1 MKLKVA
7 GLVSSA
13 LLLFSPLSGALAAI
27 IKPNLVHAEINSMGD
42 VPNSGLS
49 EYDKLLQNAGPND
62 GMVDWYPTKNA
73 VSLNPAAQDIVKQ
86 LIDLSNATN
95 DINSVASS
103 VLFDGTTGMNH
114 QKGYEVT
121 YKKYQ
126 LAFGFI
132 AQLLSFNGQATGQG
146 AKLKQ
151 GAVAGED
158 PVDPRTNKSVIAG
171 AVTET
176 PKPGQGNTIADVL
189 GKAIFGEEDAY
200 AQIYINGYDNSV
212 QNENNVIRESTSSI
226 TLVAHSK
233 LSGKK
238 ATAIFKLNNK
248 TLPVSPANTKLNN
261 YRDDTIYA
269 LDGKNG
275 NPDIAGLNMT
285 TASPKTIDRIK
296 LSREST
302 FWIDNKNGGGTIVV
316 PRGTTAQEIAELIA
330 QKQVAGNNTLN
341 EIAPMKAV
349 QAATTKEAP
358 DGLNQI
364 AGTNKTWADVSYNHY
379 YEGTRLNSSYG
390 VQGHAT
396 ANGSED
402 YRFNYATKISFGI
415 SGPENYIHSLKKSQ
429 YREYNNAFNSA
440 ESVGLI
446 SSEYHSPL
454 NGATRL
460 TNDYS
465 VTDAWFGGGY
475 RDNYHMIDT
484 NKLFTDGQFNIKSA
498 QSLPNFEQSE
508 GTPWTDDHSAQH
520 ARNMGDQDSKVAGT
534 NDPTKTTNVG
544 KVKHLFKPSS
554 YFKEAYDANHFVN
567 NSPEI
572 QNKNVADIAKQI
584 ANNGSFSNTS
594 VDGQIK
600 KSFSY
605 EVPVNSWLYKSYNNP
620 YSTVM
625 SSAGA
630 QTIDGKK
637 LSSDRSNST
646 IKPQKVLDLNNPNN
660 PDAAF
665 VKGDPTKIELFDNAY
680 VKKIPNNEAKF
691 TESGSGT
698 NYLNATDK
706 LYYYSGIYKK
716 GTENPIYPDPS
727 MLNDGLKVKFTD
739 INNTISTISILPG
752 YFRTGSKFGV
762 IGTDSLYPDSGSGEI
777 GGFYPID
784 PSNNNIENI
793 FLGKVSLHGGSGN
806 MRHSSINL
814 SESDKRNYGIIGDP
828 NQWFVNM
835 NGGLFK
841 NIKSWSE
848 SQYFV
853 QTWDKN
859 TSIKNSH
866 GEFTNNP
873 KPLIYNQNI
882 LGLNNNFSLSTLGQ
896 VDSPNFEA
904 KYYIEGYFI
913 LEPSS
918 NAGKFDIKA
927 LSVNDHLSQTAQSK
941 RAYFN
946 SNLYNN
952 PKGDLT
958 KDNTKNNSRF
968 FVSQDFSIGPVSSDM
983 INDAGPVGSGV
994 NIDETYYPYSKEDP
1008 KGSSPEANAAK
1019 ILELVVKY
1027 NNPLGNELNKKADS
1041 EVKCEFTNQ
1050 GGDGNGEGND
1060 GSGYKLVSIA
1070 DAANKQGVSEAA
1082 LANEVAK
1089 VTGKD
1094 AREVRNTKWV
1104 QATLP
1109 RLKQNVGKARINIVI
1124 YDKSKDADT
1133 KPVIT
1138 KKETKPSFSITDI
1151 FSGNGATNVALQP
1164 STTTYDDGAVVK
1176 AADVPQSFQ
1185 NLLKDTLVAGNP
1197 DLVNYPNRLQD
1208 VLVNAFLN
1216 SWQQS
1221 PLQADKKSPNY
1232 LAGGF
1237 GISNSDIKNSYSQ
1250 WPSGYATNTGVY
1262 LDAVNHYP
1270 GDFYRGGK
1278 DLKLIGGG
1286 SIDKIPFSS
1295 LKADVSK
1302 VDLTTVGTY
1311 PVVYTYTNPKNAKD
1325 TAKITVPVTVKS
1337 ANSPVFVFPGGN
1349 NLTLPVGDQ
1358 FNPNDY
1364 KVVGNQTIYNQYN
1377 GDYSRIVNGEGI
1389 AKDSSGKPIVTITG
1403 QVDVNQPGI
1412 YQLTYEATNLSGI
1425 KAKLVRQI
1433 TVLPSDKKPE
1443 NKEWQVSD
1451 FKSIGYVNYVPGYGI
1466 NVWDAPGGKF
1476 TGQRLAHSTAWKI
1489 FEKAVNGQ
1497 GEVYYK
1503 VGKNQWL
1510 DGKYVAF
1517 NPVSEMESLKGIA
1530 VINYVPGYGVN
1541 LWKTPTTTGG
1551 YYQRKLADKSRWKVF
1566 GKQNDFYNVGKDQW
1580 IQGKYAKFET
1590 K

>member
-1 MKLKVA
+1 
-7 GLVSSA
+7 
-13 LLLFSPLSGALAAI
+13 
-27 IKPNLVHAEINSMGD
+27 
-42 VPNSGLS
+42 
-49 EYDKLLQNAGPND
+49 
-62 GMVDWYPTKNA
+62 
-73 VSLNPAAQDIVKQ
+73 
-86 LIDLSNATN
+86 
-95 DINSVASS
+95 
-103 VLFDGTTGMNH
+103 
-114 QKGYEVT
+114 
-121 YKKYQ
+121 
-126 LAFGFI
+126 
-132 AQLLSFNGQATGQG
+132 
-146 AKLKQ
+146 
-151 GAVAGED
+151 
-158 PVDPRTNKSVIAG
+158 
-171 AVTET
+171 
-176 PKPGQGNTIADVL
+176 
-189 GKAIFGEEDAY
+189 
-200 AQIYINGYDNSV
+200 
-212 QNENNVIRESTSSI
+212 
-226 TLVAHSK
+226 
-233 LSGKK
+233 
-238 ATAIFKLNNK
+238 
-248 TLPVSPANTKLNN
+248 
-261 YRDDTIYA
+261 
-269 LDGKNG
+269 
-275 NPDIAGLNMT
+275 
-285 TASPKTIDRIK
+285 
-296 LSREST
+296 
-302 FWIDNKNGGGTIVV
+302 
-316 PRGTTAQEIAELIA
+316 
-330 QKQVAGNNTLN
+330 
-341 EIAPMKAV
+341 
-349 QAATTKEAP
+349 
-358 DGLNQI
+358 
-364 AGTNKTWADVSYNHY
+364 
-379 YEGTRLNSSYG
+379 
-390 VQGHAT
+390 
-396 ANGSED
+396 
-402 YRFNYATKISFGI
+402 
-415 SGPENYIHSLKKSQ
+415 
-429 YREYNNAFNSA
+429 
-440 ESVGLI
+440 
-446 SSEYHSPL
+446 
-454 NGATRL
+454 
-460 TNDYS
+460 
-465 VTDAWFGGGY
+465 
-475 RDNYHMIDT
+475 
-484 NKLFTDGQFNIKSA
+484 
-498 QSLPNFEQSE
+498 
-508 GTPWTDDHSAQH
+508 
-520 ARNMGDQDSKVAGT
+520 VAGT

-594 VDGQIK
+594 VAGQIK

-625 SSAGA
+625 SSSGA
-630 QTIDGKK
+630 QTIDGKE

-646 IKPQKVLDLNNPNN
+646 IQPQKVLDLNNPNN
-660 PDAAF
+660 PDATL
-665 VKGDPTKIELFDNAY
+665 VSGDPTKIELSDNAY
-680 VKKIPNNEAKF
+680 VEKIPSNEAKF
-691 TESGSGT
+691 MKSGSDT
-698 NYLNATDK
+698 NYLKATDRI
-706 LYYYSGIYKK
+706 YYYFGIYKN
-716 GTENPIYPDPS
+716 GTGNTIHPDPS
-727 MLNDGLKVKFTD
+727 RLDDGLKIKFND
-739 INNTISTISILPG
+739 INNTISILPG
-752 YFRTGSKFGV
+752 YFITGSKFGA
-762 IGTDSLYPDSGSGEI
+762 IGTGSIFPHPGTGQI

-784 PSNNNIENI
+784 PNNNNIDNI
-793 FLGKVSLHGGSGN
+793 YSGKVVLYDNIGF
-806 MRHSSINL
+806 SSINL
-814 SESDKRNYGIIGDP
+814 SESDKKNSDINGDDF
-828 NQWFVNM
+828 QWFVNI
-835 NGGLFK
+835 NGNPWK
-841 NIKSWSE
+841 NIKSWSD

-859 TSIKNSH
+859 TLIKN
-866 GEFTNNP
+866 GDGQNP

-882 LGLNNNFSLSTLGQ
+882 LGLNNNFSSSTLGQ

-913 LEPSS
+913 LEPSFS
-918 NAGKFDIKA
+918 DGKFRIKA
-927 LSVNDHLSQTAQSK
+927 MSVNDHLSQTAKSK

-958 KDNTKNNSRF
+958 QGSTRNNSRF

-983 INDAGPVGSGV
+983 INDAGPDGSGV
-994 NIDETYYPYSKEDP
+994 DIEGTYYPYGKEDP

-1019 ILELVVKY
+1019 ILELAVKY
-1027 NNPLGNELNKKADS
+1027 NNPLDNDLNQKADT
-1041 EVKCEFTNQ
+1041 EVKSEFTNQ
-1050 GGDGNGEGND
+1050 GGDGNEEGND

-1109 RLKQNVGKARINIVI
+1109 RLKQNVGKARINVVI
-1124 YDKSKDADT
+1124 YDKSKDAASN
-1133 KPVIT
+1133 KPVIS
-1138 KKETKPSFSITDI
+1138 KKETKPSFSITDV
-1151 FSGNGATNVALQP
+1151 FSGNGASNVALQP
-1164 STTTYDDGAVVK
+1164 STITYDDGAVVK

-1216 SWQQS
+1216 SWQQI

-1237 GISNSDIKNSYSQ
+1237 GISNSDTKNSYSQ
-1250 WPSGYATNTGVY
+1250 WPSGYAANTGAY
-1262 LDAVNHYP
+1262 LEAVNHYP

-1278 DLKLIGGG
+1278 DLQLIGGG

-1295 LKADVSK
+1295 LQADVSK
-1302 VDLTTVGTY
+1302 VDLKTVGTY
-1311 PVVYTYTNPKNAKD
+1311 PVVYTYTNPKNAQD

-1337 ANSPVFVFPGGN
+1337 TNSPVFVFRGGN
-1349 NLTLPVGDQ
+1349 DLTLHVGDQ
-1358 FNPNDY
+1358 FNANDY
-1364 KVVGNQTIYNQYN
+1364 KIVGNRTIYNQYH

-1403 QVDVNQPGI
+1403 QVDVNQPGV
-1412 YQLTYEATNLSGI
+1412 YRLTYEAANLSGI

-1466 NVWDAPGGKF
+1466 NVWDAPAGVF
-1476 TGQRLAHSTAWKI
+1476 TGQRLAHGSAWKI
-1489 FEKAVNGQ
+1489 FEKAVNDQ

-1530 VINYVPGYGVN
+1530 VINYIPGYGVN

-1566 GKQNDFYNVGKDQW
+1566 GKQNGFYNVGKNQW